1 LFLNFLTIILFRLY
15 IFFIFN
21 SGLESYDPFRLYII
35 YLFFIYPF
43 YKGLCYFIFFT
54 FYLLRFI
61 NLLFYFIICF
71 IDIIRTFFIGI
82 KSSWIWKT
90 IYISICLT
98 SNQYVIIIFFY
109 FHFIIIYQLIVL
121 NIMFFLF
128 FVRIF
133 YKLYNFLQ
141 FLKYKVVWL
150 IFFSEWY

>member
-21 SGLESYDPFRLYII
+21 RGLESHDPFRLYII
-35 YLFFIYPF
+35 YLFFIYLF
-43 YKGLCYFIFFT
+43 YKLLCYFIFFT

-141 FLKYKVVWL
+141 FLKY
-150 IFFSEWY
+150 